1 MNEILQIIKSFNSN
15 GWTIEEK
22 HFKMSQILRQ
32 KITGTLN
39 RQTIYNKNPLL
50 TWKLKTN

>member
-1 MNEILQIIKSFNSN
+1 MNEILQIIKSFNPN

-22 HFKMSQILRQ
+22 HFKMSQIVRQ
-32 KITGTLN
+32 EITRTLN
-39 RQTIYNKNPLL
+39 RQTTYNKNTLL